1 MKKILA
7 MFISMLFVVATLSSV
22 SGFCDI
28 PDNVCFGV
36 CLSCGAEGCSEE
48 YCIISGPSSVQVGDT
63 ITVTILGKGCDI
75 ESEAFLFCDQFEV
88 IDFEAGTEGSSDGC
102 NLKMVFT
109 LRALK
114 PGTLGAS
121 FSCNENKLHIT
132 ITPKEYPMENIMK
145 IIEKNKNK

>member
-1 MKKILA
+1 MKKIFA
-7 MFISMLFVVATLSSV
+7 MFISIVFVVASLSSV

-36 CLSCGAEGCSEE
+36 CLSCSAGGCSER

-63 ITVTILGKGCDI
+63 VTVTILGKGCDI
-75 ESEAFLFCDQFEV
+75 ESDAFIFCDQFEV
-88 IDFEAGTEGSSDGC
+88 IDFEADVIGSSDGC
-102 NLKMVFT
+102 DAKMVFT
-109 LRALK
+109 LRALE
-114 PGTLGAS
+114 PGVLGAS

-132 ITPKEYPMENIMK
+132 ITPKEYPMANIMK

>member
-1 MKKILA
+1 MKKIFA
-7 MFISMLFVVATLSSV
+7 MFISIVFVVASLSSV

-36 CLSCGAEGCSEE
+36 CLSCSAGGCSER

-63 ITVTILGKGCDI
+63 VSD
-75 ESEAFLFCDQFEV
+75 AFIFCDQFEV
-88 IDFEAGTEGSSDGC
+88 IDFEADVIGSSDGC
-102 NLKMVFT
+102 DAKMVFT
-109 LRALK
+109 LRALE
-114 PGTLGAS
+114 PGVLGAS

-132 ITPKEYPMENIMK
+132 ITPKEYPMANIMK